1 MMVVRDKLASP
12 AFGLVGSQLVELCMF
27 QRNCWDIVLMG
38 RYYDKYIFHVVL
50 ILRFFFLLKRIVFQ
64 KKSSEI
70 LIPTHMTFERTMLAS
85 L

>member
-64 KKSSEI
+64 KKAAKFRYQ
-70 LIPTHMTFERTMLAS
+70 LT
-85 L
+85 

>member
-64 KKSSEI
+64 KK
-70 LIPTHMTFERTMLAS
+70 TVKF
-85 L
+85 

>member
-1 MMVVRDKLASP
+1 MMVVRDKLASL

-64 KKSSEI
+64 KKKAVK
-70 LIPTHMTFERTMLAS
+70 F
-85 L
+85 